1 MDNRLSDDTL
11 EKVSGGDGIFQNSKK
26 TEDKAVYNPE
36 NLADAV
42 LRERVSPED
51 ADCKIG
57 R

>member
-42 LRERVSPED
+42 LIKRVSPED